1 MAADPKELLKQFE
14 PKEINVIAADPQVSL
29 ARFSPCGKVLVAG
42 SYDRRVRRWNIAAGD
57 AAAAEAAAKAPPVSE
72 KPKKGKPA
80 PVVAV
85 PVPEMPAIEGHNGWV
100 EALAFRA
107 EGELLFSGDTW
118 GQIRCSQYMAEKP
131 EP

>member
-14 PKEINVIAADPQVSL
+14 PKEINVIAAEPQVSL

-57 AAAAEAAAKAPPVSE
+57 AAAAEAPAPEPEKA
-72 KPKKGKPA
+72 KKGKPA
-80 PVVAV
+80 PAT

-100 EALAFRA
+100 EALAF
-107 EGELLFSGDTW
+107 
-118 GQIRCSQYMAEKP
+118 
-131 EP
+131 